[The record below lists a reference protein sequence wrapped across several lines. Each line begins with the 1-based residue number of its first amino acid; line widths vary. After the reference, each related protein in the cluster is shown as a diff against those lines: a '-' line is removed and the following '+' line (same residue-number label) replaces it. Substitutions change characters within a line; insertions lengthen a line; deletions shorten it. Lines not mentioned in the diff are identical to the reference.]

1 MQMSKQK
8 SDQPAGF
15 RVHPNG
21 EIELLSERETWD
33 IVVRTINAAVARGLG
48 GRRAVQMSMTDKLEF
63 ANTPEHVCTE
73 KVVE

>member
-8 SDQPAGF
+8 NDEPAGF

-21 EIELLSERETWD
+21 EIELLSAREIWD

-48 GRRAVQMSMTDKLEF
+48 GRRNTEF
-63 ANTPEHVCTE
+63 AKRLNRCAPRPGRRIRRLKTAG
-73 KVVE
+73 